1 MLSGAVFDMDGLMFD
16 TERVYRDTWV
26 RLADLYGVPHNP
38 EFPKAV
44 CGTSG
49 SHMVEVIRS
58 YYPQVD
64 AQRFCDDC
72 LRLVDESLQEEV
84 PVKKGLYE
92 ILEGM
97 KKRGIRMAVA
107 SSSLPD
113 LIRRNLNK
121 AGVYDYFDA
130 VISGTEVEH
139 GKPAPDIFLLAAE
152 RIGLP
157 PSQCYVFE
165 DGRNGIYAGVAAG
178 CRTIMIPDLTE
189 PDEEIR
195 RICYG
200 IYEDL
205 STAFHALEKE

>member
-1 MLSGAVFDMDGLMFD
+1 MLSGAIFDMDGLMFD

-49 SHMVEVIRS
+49 SHMVEVIHS

-97 KKRGIRMAVA
+97 KRRGVKMAVA

-113 LIRRNLNK
+113 LIRRNLSN

-130 VISGTEVEH
+130 VISGTEVAH

-157 PSQCYVFE
+157 ASQCYVFE

-205 STAFHALEKE
+205 DAAFRALEKE